1 MSVALALTLTPL
13 PTHRPLRQGVSAAGW
28 EENEQE
34 EDRCEEGRPKPCVQ
48 RSHDLLSA
56 GHCAPGEGGTHR
68 GWGGHHHGS
77 GAAPSPPSSLL
88 RAPVG
93 GDGDAYVECPVVTSS
108 MGAAGAQAL
117 LPVVFAGDGRES
129 PNPLR
134 ACHTSAVRG
143 GFCRKG

>member
-1 MSVALALTLTPL
+1 MSKKKTAVKRDDPNPVFNEAMIFSVPAIVLQVREELT
-13 PTHRPLRQGVSAAGW
+13 GVG
-28 EENEQE
+28 
-34 EDRCEEGRPKPCVQ
+34 
-48 RSHDLLSA
+48 
-56 GHCAPGEGGTHR
+56 
-68 GWGGHHHGS
+68 GGHHHGS